1 MDQVRPDRGT
11 KRICSECG
19 TRYYDLQ
26 RVPAICPK
34 CDTEFVAVARPP
46 RTPRAAPK
54 PRGRGF
60 AKPRPAQSWE
70 TGEHRED
77 DRDVEADHRSDEDD
91 EDGEEDTDRETE

>member
-60 AKPRPAQSWE
+60 AKSRPAQQPWE
-70 TGEHRED
+70 TGEPRED
-77 DRDVEADHRSDEDD
+77 DVEAEERSDEDD